1 MIGCMGGWI
10 GRWVCGWRDE
20 HKAAPHCDN
29 QATFGLRG
37 VAHSESP

>member
-1 MIGCMGGWI
+1 MIGCMGGWM

-29 QATFGLRG
+29 QAMFGLRG